1 MMSTLKPVDIFR
13 ARLRALVLEQ
23 FDGKYTVLAKRAGIP
38 ISTLEHT
45 MLEAKRLP
53 GGDVPGVEI
62 EPDLARHAGRNDHLP
77 APFPGF
83 HRRQSRGVNAFHV

>member
-53 GGDVPGVEI
+53 GGDHLIRIANVCGVTVDSLI
-62 EPDLARHAGRNDHLP
+62 TPSALP
-77 APFPGF
+77 ESSVAMRS
-83 HRRQSRGVNAFHV
+83 RRR